1 MGPLAHA
8 FLAARQEQQPCAST
22 GSSHGYQ
29 GNRILKAL
37 SEQAKKKVEEEKSD
51 GESPLPKTPLN
62 NETHEVIGDLVLP
75 CLYVLGRIE
84 VERCNSSVRLG
95 RWARI
100 FLVRGLLWRCLLP
113 VGYP

>member
-8 FLAARQEQQPCAST
+8 FLAARQEQEPCAST
-22 GSSHGYQ
+22 CSSHRYQ

-37 SEQAKKKVEEEKSD
+37 SEQAKNKAVEEEKSD

-75 CLYVLGRIE
+75 YQCMLGRNM
-84 VERCNSSVRLG
+84 VERV
-95 RWARI
+95 
-100 FLVRGLLWRCLLP
+100 
-113 VGYP
+113 

>member
-1 MGPLAHA
+1 MRFSLQGKS
-8 FLAARQEQQPCAST
+8 RKPCAST

-37 SEQAKKKVEEEKSD
+37 SEKAKNKAVEEEKSD

-75 CLYVLGRIE
+75 YQCMLGRNM
-84 VERCNSSVRLG
+84 VERV
-95 RWARI
+95 
-100 FLVRGLLWRCLLP
+100 
-113 VGYP
+113 

>member
-8 FLAARQEQQPCAST
+8 FLAARQEQEPCAST
-22 GSSHGYQ
+22 GSSHGIGYQ

-37 SEQAKKKVEEEKSD
+37 SEQAKNKAVEEEKSD

-75 CLYVLGRIE
+75 YQCMLGRNM
-84 VERCNSSVRLG
+84 VERV
-95 RWARI
+95 
-100 FLVRGLLWRCLLP
+100 
-113 VGYP
+113 